1 MFSATQCLGSAFL
14 YCAPT
19 AVLQAPSQWN
29 SLESVSSLL
38 TQNTPFKRN
47 GAIRSLDHEYLHVLP
62 PSPMQCAEYP
72 LTVKSQI
79 GGVLRP
85 GCTRLQTPVIK
96 NDIAQTTSFS
106 PSFSTGTTSLSNWL
120 AEHPQAVFVPPAEGH
135 DFREAHV
142 FDVSPKFWHDL
153 TPRATRNLL
162 SPVAN
167 PEDTVI
173 DCKRSVRFVACT
185 PYVGR
190 CRRPRLRRHCAPT
203 YRTYCVHS
211 YCYILASSA
220 RLRCTELETLLAF
233 CAVTPNY
240 SVVGETPL
248 RISDFYGVGGSNEGH
263 LQRRN
268 LRFLVV
274 LREPVARTI
283 SSWEYKSE
291 RECMLPPRRST
302 G

>member
-1 MFSATQCLGSAFL
+1 
-14 YCAPT
+14 
-19 AVLQAPSQWN
+19 
-29 SLESVSSLL
+29 
-38 TQNTPFKRN
+38 
-47 GAIRSLDHEYLHVLP
+47 
-62 PSPMQCAEYP
+62 MQCAEYP

-85 GCTRLQTPVIK
+85 GCTRLQTPVTK
-96 NDIAQTTSFS
+96 NDIAQTTPFS

-190 CRRPRLRRHCAPT
+190 CRRPRLRRRCAPT

-211 YCYILASSA
+211 YCNIFGFKCSPEMC
-220 RLRCTELETLLAF
+220 RTRNPPGVLRSHAQLL
-233 CAVTPNY
+233 
-240 SVVGETPL
+240 
-248 RISDFYGVGGSNEGH
+248 GGG
-263 LQRRN
+263 RDTATN
-268 LRFLVV
+268 LRLLRRGWLERGASPKKKPEV
-274 LREPVARTI
+274 LGRAQGAGGKDDQLLGVQ
-283 SSWEYKSE
+283 E
-291 RECMLPPRRST
+291 RA
-302 G
+302 